1 MSVRFACILAAVLAA
16 WSGPAAA
23 AAQQRQQPAPRRIIL
38 YIGDGVGTAYWSAAR
53 FAADALAVE
62 RMKVIGL
69 VDTRAFD
76 SDITDSAAAATA
88 YAAGIRTF
96 NGAIG
101 VGPDS
106 QAVKT
111 VLEAARDRG
120 WATGLVA
127 TSSVT
132 HATPASFAA
141 HVSSRASE
149 FEIAKQMAAARVD
162 VLLGGGTRYFDRA
175 FRPDSLD
182 LLGRLRR
189 EYTFI
194 TRADELA
201 RAGDRSVRNLA
212 GLFASTQMESARTR
226 SPTLPDMTRAALE
239 VLSRDPDGFFLM
251 VEGSQPDWRGHG
263 NEPLDAVTGEMLDF
277 DRAIGVGL
285 DFQQR
290 NPGTLVLVVADH
302 ETGGLALD
310 QVRDSI
316 ALMDTSRQIQAAM
329 QRMAQTRGFASDA
342 QRARDDSA
350 WSQMAAAARRM
361 RDRAAERGSA
371 ISLTARYTGP
381 GHTGE
386 MVPLFASGPGAERFG
401 GIIDNFKVG
410 QMLLE
415 IVGRR

>member
-1 MSVRFACILAAVLAA
+1 MSARFACILAALLAA
-16 WSGPAAA
+16 SSGPVVA
-23 AAQQRQQPAPRRIIL
+23 AAQQRQPAPRRIIL

-62 RMKVIGL
+62 RMKVMGL
-69 VDTRAFD
+69 VDTRSSD
-76 SDITDSAAAATA
+76 SDVTDSAAGATA

-141 HVSSRASE
+141 HVKSRASE
-149 FEIAKQMAAARVD
+149 FEIAKQMADARVN

-182 LLGRLRR
+182 LLGRLRSQ
-189 EYTFI
+189 YTFI
-194 TRADELA
+194 TRADELVK
-201 RAGDRSVRNLA
+201 AGDRSVRKLA
-212 GLFASTQMESARTR
+212 GLFASTQMEAAPTR
-226 SPTLPDMTRAALE
+226 SPTLPDMTGAALD

-251 VEGSQPDWRGHG
+251 VEGSQPDWRGHA
-263 NEPLDAVTGEMLDF
+263 NEPLDAVTAEMLDF

-310 QVRDSI
+310 LVQDST
-316 ALMDTSRQIQAAM
+316 ALMATSRQIQAAM
-329 QRMAQTRGFASDA
+329 EWMAQTRGFASDA
-342 QRARDDSA
+342 QRALDDSA
-350 WSQMAAAARRM
+350 WRQMAAAVGRM
-361 RDRAAERGSA
+361 RARAAERGQA
-371 ISLTARYTGP
+371 ISLTARYTTP
-381 GHTGE
+381 EHTGE

-401 GIIDNFKVG
+401 GIIDNFRVG
-410 QMLLE
+410 QILLE

>member
-1 MSVRFACILAAVLAA
+1 M
-16 WSGPAAA
+16 
-23 AAQQRQQPAPRRIIL
+23 
-38 YIGDGVGTAYWSAAR
+38 
-53 FAADALAVE
+53 
-62 RMKVIGL
+62 GL
-69 VDTRAFD
+69 VDTRSSD
-76 SDITDSAAAATA
+76 SDVTDSAAAATA

-141 HVSSRASE
+141 HVNSRGSE

-182 LLGRLRR
+182 LLDRLRS

-194 TRADELA
+194 TQAHELA
-201 RAGDRSVRNLA
+201 RAGDRSVRKLA
-212 GLFASTQMESARTR
+212 GLFASTQMEAAPTR
-226 SPTLPDMTRAALE
+226 SPALPDMTRAALE

-263 NEPLDAVTGEMLDF
+263 NEPLDAVTAEMLDF

-310 QVRDSI
+310 LVQDSTE
-316 ALMDTSRQIQAAM
+316 LMSASRQIQAAM
-329 QRMAQTRGFASDA
+329 ELMAQTRGFASDSL
-342 QRARDDSA
+342 RALDDSA
-350 WSQMAAAARRM
+350 WRHMAAAARRM
-361 RDRAAERGSA
+361 RARAVERGPA
-371 ISLTARYTGP
+371 ISLIARYTTAE
-381 GHTGE
+381 HTGE

-410 QMLLE
+410 QILLE
-415 IVGRR
+415 VVGRR